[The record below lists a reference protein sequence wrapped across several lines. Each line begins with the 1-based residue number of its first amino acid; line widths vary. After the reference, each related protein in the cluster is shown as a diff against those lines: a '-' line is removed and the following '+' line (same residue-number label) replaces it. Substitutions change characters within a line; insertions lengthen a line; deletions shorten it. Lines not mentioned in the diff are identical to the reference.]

1 MINAIKKVHIYTIMY
16 YQINCYYN
24 CLLNCTYRSHQKII
38 MFIFT
43 NDECCFHDHVWM
55 MEYETRLQEKI
66 SHNNHYYL
74 CNKNNYYIMYYYVL
88 YYLSLLHMLELV
100 LSGGILEKWWWYHYF
115 FYSHLILCIICNG
128 IKSEI
133 RIEFIFYVWPKE
145 LAELEKV
152 NNYFSNIG
160 IFIFGEKRIKK

>member
-1 MINAIKKVHIYTIMY
+1 
-16 YQINCYYN
+16 
-24 CLLNCTYRSHQKII
+24 
-38 MFIFT
+38 
-43 NDECCFHDHVWM
+43 

-74 CNKNNYYIMYYYVL
+74 CNKNNYYNMYYYVL

-160 IFIFGEKRIKK
+160 IFIFGEKRIKKLIMILHISDVPVSALVVLLTLSNVNVDHHYHNSLIP